1 MFYYLYLLQDTF
13 TPLRVLQYT
22 TVRMFAG
29 AGTAFLICILAG
41 PRVIE
46 MLRRLG
52 IGQYVRK
59 GEAPPLYALHGK
71 KEGTPTMGGV
81 LIIGAI
87 FVSCQLWA
95 MPGNLYVHFA
105 LATLGY
111 MGLIGFWDDYTKVT
125 QKRSK
130 GLSARAKFLLQ
141 GLWAG
146 AVVSSLLL
154 DPELSERTR
163 NLMLP
168 FFKDPVIGDIGTLG
182 VMALVFCVLVGAA
195 NAANLTDG
203 LDGLAIGCSG
213 SVAFAYLIMSYVA
226 GHVYFAE
233 YLLIPYVKGAG
244 ELAVFCGCMLGA
256 CLGFLWYNCHPA
268 RVFMGDTGSL
278 ALGGAIAMVAI
289 LIKQEFVLVI
299 VGGVFVMEAASVIIQ
314 VGSFKL
320 RGKRVFAMAPIHHHF
335 EMKKWTETQVTVRFW
350 ILSIIFCPPGGL
362 DLEDSLTTM
371 FCRTE

>member
-1 MFYYLYLLQDTF
+1 MGLY
-13 TPLRVLQYT
+13 VC
-22 TVRMFAG
+22 G
-29 AGTAFLICILAG
+29 CGCILLG

-46 MLRRLG
+46 LLRQLG

-87 FVSCQLWA
+87 FISCQLWA

-111 MGLIGFWDDYTKVT
+111 MGLVGFWDDYAKVT
-125 QKRSK
+125 RQQSK

-141 GLWAG
+141 GLWAA
-146 AVVSSLLL
+146 AVVFALLV

-168 FFKDPVIGDIGTLG
+168 FFKDPVVWDIGIIG
-182 VMALVFCVLVGAA
+182 VVILVFCVLVGAA

-213 SVAFAYLIMSYVA
+213 SVAFAYLIMAYVA
-226 GHVYFAE
+226 GHVHFAE
-233 YLLIPYVKGAG
+233 YLLLPYVKGAG

-278 ALGGAIAMVAI
+278 ALGGSIAMVAI
-289 LIKQEFVLVI
+289 LIKQEFTLII

-314 VGSFKL
+314 VASFKL

-335 EMKKWTETQVTVRFW
+335 EMKKWTETQVTIRFW
-350 ILSIIFCPPGGL
+350 ILSIIFALLGV
-362 DLEDSLTTM
+362 LTLKI
-371 FCRTE
+371 R

>member
-1 MFYYLYLLQDTF
+1 MFYYLYLLEDTF

-125 QKRSK
+125 KKQSK

-168 FFKDPVIGDIGTLG
+168 FFKDPVIWDIGTLG
-182 VMALVFCVLVGAA
+182 VIVLVFCVLVGAA

-350 ILSIIFCPPGGL
+350 ILSIIFALLGV
-362 DLEDSLTTM
+362 LTLKI
-371 FCRTE
+371 R

>member
-350 ILSIIFCPPGGL
+350 ILSIIFALLGV
-362 DLEDSLTTM
+362 LTLKI
-371 FCRTE
+371 R